1 MNETIRGFA
10 FPFRIGGVTSGVVM
24 ASGSEKLRD
33 NVVQLLLTDPGER
46 VMRRDYGGGLRALV
60 HDPDNDALRAV
71 VQHQIGK
78 AVREWEPRAQVQQVV
93 LARDA
98 EPGTLHVDL
107 TFTARPAPVPVTVRV
122 PVLLGVR

>member
-1 MNETIRGFA
+1 MSETLTGFA
-10 FPFRIGGVTSGVVM
+10 FPFRIGATGGVVF

-46 VMRRDYGGGLRALV
+46 VMHRDYGGGLRALV

-78 AVREWEPRAQVQQVV
+78 AVREWEPRAQVQQIVV
-93 LARDA
+93 ARDS
-98 EPGTLHVDL
+98 EPGTLLVDL
-107 TFTARPAPVPVTVRV
+107 TFTSRPAPVPVTVRV
-122 PVLLGVR
+122 PVQLGVT